1 MTAFVEAVVDNEPD
15 QLEEEVVEGIE
26 AAFEDWSYSP
36 ANLDYWLIKAFV
48 RISSLVRDQAAV
60 LSRAAFKKFGETIVK
75 MPPILAA
82 PATVTSTWTMI
93 DDLGHEIPD
102 GTLVRIPVSGDKEL
116 GFKTVGAV
124 VVKPGDTETAEGE
137 VLLEAVKPGEV
148 YNKLTEN
155 ARLDTA
161 LSFVLEGSIELT
173 EATKGGV
180 DEEEEDAYLVRLT
193 ESLQLL
199 SLSLIVQRDFEIDAR
214 AISGV
219 ARALCLPAYNLK
231 EEKAAALCVTV
242 IPIDEEGKA
251 LSAEKQEEL
260 QARQQAKVPDEVLVF
275 VGEST
280 YTGVDAETKVEVLP
294 GYDGPSVVE
303 AVEARLG
310 EYFSPANWGL
320 PANGDSSN
328 SSGWDNKLTV
338 YYLEVVS
345 EIDRVP
351 GVARVVSLKIAE
363 AGKALGTVD
372 VALEGIA
379 ALAEPGK
386 ITVSAS

>member
-148 YNKLTEN
+148 
-155 ARLDTA
+155 
-161 LSFVLEGSIELT
+161 
-173 EATKGGV
+173 
-180 DEEEEDAYLVRLT
+180 
-193 ESLQLL
+193 
-199 SLSLIVQRDFEIDAR
+199 
-214 AISGV
+214 
-219 ARALCLPAYNLK
+219 
-231 EEKAAALCVTV
+231 
-242 IPIDEEGKA
+242 
-251 LSAEKQEEL
+251 
-260 QARQQAKVPDEVLVF
+260 
-275 VGEST
+275 
-280 YTGVDAETKVEVLP
+280 
-294 GYDGPSVVE
+294 
-303 AVEARLG
+303 
-310 EYFSPANWGL
+310 
-320 PANGDSSN
+320 
-328 SSGWDNKLTV
+328 
-338 YYLEVVS
+338 
-345 EIDRVP
+345 
-351 GVARVVSLKIAE
+351 
-363 AGKALGTVD
+363 
-372 VALEGIA
+372 
-379 ALAEPGK
+379 
-386 ITVSAS
+386 